1 MIKMVTLALLVFA
14 VALFAGC
21 EDNGGSSGEEEFVL
35 VGFTSTTHLGD
46 TGVLG
51 FTQACQAEFSDSR
64 MCTSVEVMETVD
76 VPGGLSGDA
85 WVRPVNL
92 TGRDS
97 FGFGFDA
104 SGVSGRSCDGWNNQS
119 TVLGLSVSGSGQ
131 FGVGQCSTPLAVA
144 CCAAD

>member
-1 MIKMVTLALLVFA
+1 MIKMVNLALLVFA

-35 VGFTSTTHLGD
+35 V
-46 TGVLG
+46 G

-76 VPGGLSGDA
+76 VPGGLSGNA
-85 WVRPVNL
+85 WVRPVAL
-92 TGRDS
+92 FADS
-97 FGFGFDA
+97 SSSEATDA
-104 SGVSGRSCDGWNNQS
+104 SGQFSSSCSGWSNTFGS
-119 TVLGLSVSGSGQ
+119 GLSVSGSGQ
-131 FGVGQCSTPLAVA
+131 FGGRDCEPFFSDEDCPSPEGCAVQKVA